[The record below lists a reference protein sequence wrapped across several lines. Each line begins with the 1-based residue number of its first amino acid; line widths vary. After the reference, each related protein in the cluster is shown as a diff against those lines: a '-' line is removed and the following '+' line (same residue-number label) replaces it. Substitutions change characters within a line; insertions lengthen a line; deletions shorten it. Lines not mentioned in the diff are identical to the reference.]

1 MNSESIFTE
10 MLSQK
15 KRVMFILICL
25 CTLFLLYIKKSF
37 IEDQTTAFEFMA
49 GRPEGSW
56 LTVRSAL
63 QYLTIPL
70 VYCWKFLVLGF
81 VIWVGS
87 FMYGYRVTFEQC
99 WRIVMSAEFVFL
111 IPEIL
116 KILFFLFIETEP
128 DYYRINAFYP
138 LSLIN
143 LFNEAGIDERF
154 HYPLKALNLFEIIYM
169 YLLAHGLMFFSN
181 RPLRNTITIVL
192 ISYLPLLLAWFGF
205 YMIVYG

>member
-169 YLLAHGLMFFSN
+169 YLLARGLMFFSN
-181 RPLRNTITIVL
+181 RPLRNTITIIL
-192 ISYLPLLLAWFGF
+192 ISYLPLLLAWFMF